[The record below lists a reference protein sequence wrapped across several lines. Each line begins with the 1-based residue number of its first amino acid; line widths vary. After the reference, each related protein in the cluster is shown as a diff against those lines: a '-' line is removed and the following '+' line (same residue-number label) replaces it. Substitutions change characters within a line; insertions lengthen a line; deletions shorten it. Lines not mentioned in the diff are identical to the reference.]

1 MKRYTAQKMHVVV
14 MKRTRRRVRYR
25 MQENELIVS
34 DPIKEIRPR
43 KMSFMYYR
51 QKEPKPK
58 TIPAYGFEKK
68 KASEVRDIT
77 ERLSRPT
84 YNRRLSAD
92 EPTHLYNFDK
102 SRESSAL
109 RNRTPS
115 SCGRRSALS
124 SSDRQR
130 SATRRLTDR
139 EMQRLIRRL
148 QRPTESYVIATTEQM
163 DEPQGR
169 ISRTP
174 IAEEQIAKTV
184 RRLRRPT
191 TATMAKD
198 INECHLC
205 FEHENKKSTD
215 PPDAFDYDY
224 IMDKSLPPEELDY
237 IVSRMRVQ
245 TCSSAHGRRCAKTP
259 ATAYFDEVKAREN
272 LPLLSGLA
280 RSKNVKDITN
290 RLHPKPRYRLVPSAT
305 PITVY

>member
-1 MKRYTAQKMHVVV
+1 MFLD
-14 MKRTRRRVRYR
+14 RTR
-25 MQENELIVS
+25 
-34 DPIKEIRPR
+34 IRPR
-43 KMSFMYYR
+43 NMSSMYYR
-51 QKEPKPK
+51 QKDPKPK
-58 TIPAYGFEKK
+58 AIPAYGFEKK
-68 KASEVRDIT
+68 KAWEVRDIT

-92 EPTHLYNFDK
+92 EPTHMHNFDR

-115 SCGRRSALS
+115 SCGRRSAQSL
-124 SSDRQR
+124 SDRQR

-148 QRPTESYVIATTEQM
+148 QRPTESYAIALTEQM
-163 DEPQGR
+163 EEPMDSKQSR
-169 ISRTP
+169 MARTP
-174 IAEEQIAKTV
+174 ISEEQISKTV

-198 INECHLC
+198 LNQCHLC
-205 FEHENKKSTD
+205 YEHENKKSTD

-237 IVSRMRVQ
+237 VVSRMRVN
-245 TCSSAHGRRCAKTP
+245 TCSSAHGRRCVKTP

-280 RSKNVKDITN
+280 RSKNVKEITN
-290 RLHPKPRYRLVPSAT
+290 RLHPKPRYRLVSAAT

>member
-1 MKRYTAQKMHVVV
+1 
-14 MKRTRRRVRYR
+14 
-25 MQENELIVS
+25 
-34 DPIKEIRPR
+34 
-43 KMSFMYYR
+43 MYY
-51 QKEPKPK
+51 KKSEPKPK
-58 TIPAYGFEKK
+58 SIPGYGFEKK
-68 KASEVRDIT
+68 KAWEVRDIT

-92 EPTHLYNFDK
+92 EATYMHNFDR
-102 SRESSAL
+102 SRENSAM

-115 SCGRRSALS
+115 SCGRRSAQS

-148 QRPTESYVIATTEQM
+148 QRPTESFAIATTEPE
-163 DEPQGR
+163 DELHDLKHVRLVRPPSGDEH
-169 ISRTP
+169 T
-174 IAEEQIAKTV
+174 EKTV

-198 INECHLC
+198 LNECHLC
-205 FEHENKKSTD
+205 YEHENKKHSD
-215 PPDAFDYDY
+215 PPDAFDYEY
-224 IMDKSLPPEELDY
+224 IDTRCISPEEMDY
-237 IVSRMRVQ
+237 IVSRMRVH
-245 TCSSAHGRRCAKTP
+245 TCSSAHGRRCVKTP

-280 RSKNVKDITN
+280 RSKSVKEITN
-290 RLHPKPRYRLVPSAT
+290 RLHPKPRYHMVPAAT